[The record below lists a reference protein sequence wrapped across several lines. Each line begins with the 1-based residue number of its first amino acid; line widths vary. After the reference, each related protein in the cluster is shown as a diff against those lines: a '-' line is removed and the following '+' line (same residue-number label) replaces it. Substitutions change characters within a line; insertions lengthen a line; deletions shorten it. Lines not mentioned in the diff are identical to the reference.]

1 MNPKTNTS
9 EMHSEDASAQHTRH
23 ATTALATEDKNIAII
38 AYITVIGL
46 IIAFIMNNEKKAVFP
61 TYHIKQ
67 SLGIALTGLALF
79 VVGMIPVLGWIV
91 SFLGSLGLLYLWIT
105 GLMNAI
111 NGRQVP
117 VPWLGEKFEEW
128 FKNI

>member
-1 MNPKTNTS
+1 MDPKTNTS
-9 EMHSEDASAQHTRH
+9 KIHSEDANAQTSTHP
-23 ATTALATEDKNIAII
+23 TTELVAEDKNIAII

-46 IIAFIMNNEKKAVFP
+46 IIAFIMNNDKKAVFP

-91 SFLGSLGLLYLWIT
+91 SFLGSLGLLYLWVM
-105 GLMNAI
+105 GLINAI
-111 NGRQVP
+111 NEKQKP
-117 VPWLGEKFEEW
+117 VPWLGEKYEEW
-128 FKNI
+128 FKNL

>member
-1 MNPKTNTS
+1 MEQETHTSNTHSGEATSDMNM
-9 EMHSEDASAQHTRH
+9 EL
-23 ATTALATEDKNIAII
+23 TTEEKNIAII

-46 IIAFIMNNEKKAVFP
+46 IIAFVMNNDKKAVFS

-67 SLGIALTGLALF
+67 SLGLAGTGLALF
-79 VVGMIPVLGWIV
+79 VVGMVPILGWFI
-91 SFLGSLGLLYLWIT
+91 SFFGSLVLLYLWIM

-111 NGRQVP
+111 NGKQKP
-117 VPWLGEKFEEW
+117 VPWLGEKYEEW